1 MTTSDCLV
9 LNFLEVVKNGKKLS
23 IGVSYLKPCLDGEV
37 HSIRSELPA
46 CLIFDR
52 NFRNF
57 KYRFR
62 SRVLSCC

>member
-1 MTTSDCLV
+1 MIMTSNCL

-23 IGVSYLKPCLDGEV
+23 IGVSYLKLCLDGKV
-37 HSIRSELPA
+37 HSVRSVLPM

-52 NFRNF
+52 NFRYF